1 MGKYIP
7 DAVIDE
13 IEELKEL
20 GKFDEAMRAIN
31 AILVKDPHNEDALLQ
46 VADIQYRKWE
56 IGKADKAIDFL
67 NEKRKHEDPLW
78 LYIKWILEMEKNNWS
93 EAKKN
98 LQKAMTLT
106 SSQNYEITR
115 CYWLCEY
122 WYWNREKGIE
132 LIRDSFSMNNKDA
145 EVIYNLIELYILE
158 QKYEKAKNMINYYY
172 KNHEN
177 IETIDKNIE
186 YYDNKIVLFQKFI
199 KMQNITKKF

>member
-67 NEKRKHEDPLW
+67 NEKRKF
-78 LYIKWILEMEKNNWS
+78 
-93 EAKKN
+93 
-98 LQKAMTLT
+98 
-106 SSQNYEITR
+106 NYRT
-115 CYWLCEY
+115 
-122 WYWNREKGIE
+122 NG
-132 LIRDSFSMNNKDA
+132 
-145 EVIYNLIELYILE
+145 
-158 QKYEKAKNMINYYY
+158 
-172 KNHEN
+172 
-177 IETIDKNIE
+177 
-186 YYDNKIVLFQKFI
+186 
-199 KMQNITKKF
+199 